1 MNKWYKTLSIYAL
14 IFLFV
19 IVMAYFFMDSQS
31 EQEIKEVEFSEFVT
45 ELRNENVEE
54 LTLQETDMQGTLKN
68 GDIIHAYAPSS
79 LQLMVINNDLVMP
92 QVYDGKLVVTSEPP
106 KTTPWYVSMLP
117 YLLTIVIFVVI
128 WMVFMN
134 SSQGGAGKAM
144 SFGKSRARMY
154 KSDGKKVTFSDVAG
168 LEEEKEE
175 LQEIVDFLRRP
186 KKYTALGARIPK
198 GVLLVGPPGTGK
210 TFVTKAVSG
219 EAGVPFFSIS
229 GSDFVEM
236 FVGVG
241 ASRVRD
247 PVSYTHLEAYMEKF
261 SFNLALEEIWKL
273 IRRTNKY
280 IDETAPWILAKD
292 ETSKSRLDTVMHHL
306 AESIRVISVLI
317 HPFLHNTSEK
327 IRIQLGI
334 AEEEVRWQDA
344 GHFDLMEGKKVRRG
358 DPIFPRLDIEK
369 EIAELEAMTA
379 ASMAEAKAKA
389 EKDAANVPAEKK
401 GSPEIKPEITIE
413 DFEKID
419 LRVGEVVACEKHP
432 KADKLLVFQV
442 RIGDEVR
449 QIVSG
454 VAKYYKPEEMPG
466 KHVIVVANL
475 KSIRLRG
482 QESRGM
488 ILFADSGERLEIVT
502 TEAPD
507 GNQVK

>member
-1 MNKWYKTLSIYAL
+1 
-14 IFLFV
+14 
-19 IVMAYFFMDSQS
+19 
-31 EQEIKEVEFSEFVT
+31 
-45 ELRNENVEE
+45 
-54 LTLQETDMQGTLKN
+54 
-68 GDIIHAYAPSS
+68 
-79 LQLMVINNDLVMP
+79 
-92 QVYDGKLVVTSEPP
+92 
-106 KTTPWYVSMLP
+106 
-117 YLLTIVIFVVI
+117 
-128 WMVFMN
+128 
-134 SSQGGAGKAM
+134 
-144 SFGKSRARMY
+144 
-154 KSDGKKVTFSDVAG
+154 
-168 LEEEKEE
+168 
-175 LQEIVDFLRRP
+175 
-186 KKYTALGARIPK
+186 
-198 GVLLVGPPGTGK
+198 
-210 TFVTKAVSG
+210 
-219 EAGVPFFSIS
+219 
-229 GSDFVEM
+229 
-236 FVGVG
+236 
-241 ASRVRD
+241 
-247 PVSYTHLEAYMEKF
+247 
-261 SFNLALEEIWKL
+261 
-273 IRRTNKY
+273 
-280 IDETAPWILAKD
+280 
-292 ETSKSRLDTVMHHL
+292 
-306 AESIRVISVLI
+306 
-317 HPFLHNTSEK
+317 
-327 IRIQLGI
+327 
-334 AEEEVRWQDA
+334 
-344 GHFDLMEGKKVRRG
+344 MEGKKVRRG

-401 GSPEIKPEITIE
+401 GSPEIKPEITTE